1 MEDYVTKLLAR
12 DLPEEMFSAFANR
25 LHHEYDAAYRRL
37 APERA
42 SVDAEALT
50 EMELLDVAAARR
62 SRRENGKRAMLHTCR
77 QLGIPHEVRALK
89 SNGQIVVLAQVG
101 ELLLFPEPMDYLE
114 EKPVAAAYKQ
124 ELAASHFAE
133 RQLEFDFGDRYR
145 RTQIDCRNTMLVV
158 LQHGMRGE
166 RFDEKNLKLSM
177 LRVAVPDWSFS
188 SWTWRANA
196 MNDELSLLMDW
207 KPVRSSGRFTQEDK
221 VQPMLKS
228 NLLRKMEDG
237 Q

>member
-12 DLPEEMFSAFANR
+12 DLPEELFAAFTDR
-25 LHHEYDAAYRRL
+25 LHHEYDAVYHRL
-37 APERA
+37 VPADAA
-42 SVDAEALT
+42 SLG

-62 SRRENGKRAMLHTCR
+62 SRRENGKRAMLYACQ
-77 QLGIPHEVRALK
+77 QLGIPHVVRALK
-89 SNGQIVVLAQVG
+89 CNGQVIVLAQVG

-114 EKPVAAAYKQ
+114 EKPVSAAYKQ

-133 RQLEFDFGDRYR
+133 RQLEFDFGEPYR
-145 RTQIDCRNTMLVV
+145 PTRIDYRNTMLVV

-166 RFDEKNLKLSM
+166 RLDEKNLRLSM
-177 LRVAVPDWSFS
+177 LRVAVPNWSFD

-207 KPVRSSGRFTQEDK
+207 KPVQANDQSTQEDK
-221 VQPMLKS
+221 VQPMLKA
-228 NLLRKMEDG
+228 NLLRKVKDG

>member
-12 DLPEEMFSAFANR
+12 DLPEEIFSAFTDR
-25 LHHEYDAAYRRL
+25 LRHEYDAVYQRL
-37 APERA
+37 VPGHAP
-42 SVDAEALT
+42 VDAAAII
-50 EMELLDVAAARR
+50 EMEFLDVAVARR
-62 SRRENGKRAMLHTCR
+62 SRRENGKRAMLHVCR

-89 SNGQIVVLAQVG
+89 SNGQVIVLAQVG
-101 ELLLFPEPMDYLE
+101 ELLLFPEPMGYLE
-114 EKPVAAAYKQ
+114 EKPVSAAYKQ
-124 ELAASHFAE
+124 DLAASHFAE
-133 RQLEFDFGDRYR
+133 RQLEFDFGDQYQ

-166 RFDEKNLKLSM
+166 RLDEKNLKLSM
-177 LRVAVPDWSFS
+177 LRVAVPNWSFN

-207 KPVRSSGRFTQEDK
+207 KPVQTSGLSTQEDK
-221 VQPMLKS
+221 VQPMLRA